1 MKKNFLL
8 GKGERLT
15 EDISVKSGGGEK
27 AHPYSFDEAKNRLGP
42 MLSEAT
48 SAIDALPPDACPQD
62 QAVLSITLNPEY
74 LAKTYFPSALFEE
87 VGFEIVGSKPK
98 KIKPEKRSR
107 NRETKETVSTELFA
121 KGTRNAIRKWNQNL
135 ARWTG
140 YKNES
145 GLITIEEILAPE
157 PQNKIKGTINDH
169 GNSPIEI
176 VLHANEIETNDYV
189 LQELE
194 KYLAHR
200 EISTKFGHRFFAKGL
215 CFLEMDAPAE
225 RLDEIAQFSLVRALR
240 QMPVLRLF
248 EPPVRSTTIP
258 STAPSLPDHNS
269 ISPETRIAIFDGGI
283 PVNHP
288 FTRWVH
294 RYEFPN
300 MRPATPE
307 ILSHGVAVT
316 SAALF
321 GHIHPRKPLQIP
333 YCHIDHYRVLD
344 DNPNTIPCELYD
356 VLERIE
362 SVLLEQEYDFV
373 NLSLGP
379 NLPIEDDEVHAWTA
393 VLDDYFSRNKTLA
406 TIAVGNDGE
415 SDPTLG
421 FNRVQVPADCVNAL
435 AIGACDTPD
444 SEWQRAPYSSVGP
457 GRSPGLIKPDLV
469 DFGGVT
475 DRPFVVFGP
484 ELTPTLSTTGGTS
497 FASPNVIRLASGL
510 RAHFGSSINHLAI
523 RTLLIHTSENQKQDI
538 SEVGWGR
545 VARNLEDITLCDDD
559 SIRVVYQGEISPA
572 KYVRAPIPLPP
583 GIISGNVLITATL
596 CYKSET
602 DPHHPGNYTRA
613 GLQVTFRPH
622 DEKFSNG
629 ESQRHPN
636 SKNFFKSNTAGLTE
650 EELRRDSWKWENC
663 LHSSKKTLGSSLK
676 NPCFDIHYNS
686 RLEGRGFNPDEN
698 LSYALVVTV
707 KAKKI
712 NDLYDQ
718 VVRQYANRLE
728 PIRPLL
734 EIPVQTLL

>member
-15 EDISVKSGGGEK
+15 EEISAKPGGGPK
-27 AHPYSFDEAKNRLGP
+27 DHPYSFREAKKRLGP

-48 SAIDALPPDACPQD
+48 SAIDALPSDACPQD

-74 LAKTYFPSALFEE
+74 LAKSYFPSGLFEE
-87 VGFEIVGSKPK
+87 VGVDIVGSKPK
-98 KIKPEKRSR
+98 KVKPEKRSR
-107 NRETKETVSTELFA
+107 GREAIETSSTELFA
-121 KGTRNAIRKWNQNL
+121 KGTRSAIRKWNQNL
-135 ARWTG
+135 AEWTG
-140 YKNES
+140 EKKEA

-157 PQNKIKGTINDH
+157 PQNKIKGTIKDH
-169 GNSPIEI
+169 GNLPIEI
-176 VLHANEIETNDYV
+176 VLHANELESKNFV

-200 EISTKFGHRFFAKGL
+200 EIFTKFGHRFFAKGL
-215 CFLEMDAPAE
+215 CFLEMNAPAE
-225 RLDEIAQFSLVRALR
+225 RLEEIAQFSLVRALR
-240 QMPVLRLF
+240 QMPKLRFF

-258 STAPSLPDHNS
+258 STPPELPNNNP
-269 ISPETRIAIFDGGI
+269 ISAEARIAIFDGGI
-283 PVNHP
+283 PDNHP
-288 FTRWVH
+288 FTKWVYH
-294 RYEFPN
+294 YEFPN
-300 MRPATPE
+300 MRPATQE
-307 ILSHGVAVT
+307 ILTHGVAVT

-321 GHIHPRKPLQIP
+321 GHIHPRDPLQTP

-344 DNPNTIPCELYD
+344 DDPKANPHELYD

-362 SVLLEQEYDFV
+362 YVLLEQEYDFV

-393 VLDDYFSRNKTLA
+393 VLDDYLSRTQTLA

-415 SDPTLG
+415 SDPILRL
-421 FNRVQVPADCVNAL
+421 NRVQVPADCVNAL

-444 SEWQRAPYSSVGP
+444 TEWQRAPYSSIGP

-510 RAHFGSSINHLAI
+510 RAHFGSGINHLAI
-523 RTLLIHTSENQKQDI
+523 RTLLIHTSEKKEHDI
-538 SEVGWGR
+538 AEIGWGR
-545 VARNLEDITLCDDD
+545 VAKGLDDITLCDDD
-559 SIRVVYQGEISPA
+559 CIRVVYQGEISPA
-572 KYVRAPIPLPP
+572 KYVRAPIPLP
-583 GIISGNVLITATL
+583 SGVINGTVSIKATL
-596 CYKSET
+596 CYKSQT

-613 GLQVTFRPH
+613 GLDVTFRPH
-622 DEKFSNG
+622 DEKFGRGKDQLHPDSKSFFGSNA
-629 ESQRHPN
+629 
-636 SKNFFKSNTAGLTE
+636 AGLTE
-650 EELRRDSWKWENC
+650 EELRSKTWKWENC
-663 LHSSKKTLGSSLK
+663 LHSLKKFRGSGLK

-686 RLEGRGFNPDEN
+686 RLEGRGFNPDEK
-698 LSYALVVTV
+698 LPYALVVTV

-734 EIPVQTLL
+734 EIPIRT